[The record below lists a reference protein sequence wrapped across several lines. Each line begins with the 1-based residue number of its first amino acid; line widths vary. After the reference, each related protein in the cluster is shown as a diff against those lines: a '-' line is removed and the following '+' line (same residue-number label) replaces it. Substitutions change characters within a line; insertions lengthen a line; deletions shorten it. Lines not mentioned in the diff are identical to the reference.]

1 MVGAM
6 ARLIEPVDSD
16 NRVVEAK
23 TDPQALGDLYDR
35 YYGPVLRFCVHRLFD
50 KTDAED
56 VVSVVFLA
64 VAEGIRSFPGR
75 TEQDFRNW
83 VYAIAANHCNAH
95 IRKVSTR
102 RRLLARAAQARTDA
116 LGDEPTGD
124 YPDWPELYQ
133 AIRRLKPRH
142 QTIVTL
148 RFFEGL
154 RYDEIAAITGT
165 TPQAARVAL
174 HRALK
179 KLRKLLNVT
188 RASCPRKKEAW
199 PSQPCNHHE
208 PE

>member
-6 ARLIEPVDSD
+6 ARLIGPVDND
-16 NRVVEAK
+16 NRVLEAK

-35 YYGPVLRFCVHRLFD
+35 HYGPVLRFCVHRLFD

-56 VVSVVFLA
+56 VVSAVFLA
-64 VAEGIRSFPGR
+64 VAQGIRSFPGR

-102 RRLLARAAQARTDA
+102 RRLLARAARTRTDA
-116 LGDEPTGD
+116 LGSELTGED
-124 YPDWPELYQ
+124 SDWSQLYQ
-133 AIRRLKPRH
+133 AIRRLKPRR

-148 RFFEGL
+148 RFFENLG
-154 RYDEIAAITGT
+154 YDEIAAIVGT
-165 TPQAARVAL
+165 TPQATRVAV

-188 RASCPRKKEAW
+188 RASCP
-199 PSQPCNHHE
+199 
-208 PE
+208 